1 MKKLI
6 AIALLAFAS
15 SAVFAAG
22 VSPAVRSNDVA
33 PVADAQTS
41 AADAP
46 VTAPAPSALE
56 KGATKV
62 GSVLGGMFRTTV
74 KLGQAVGKGVR
85 EGLSDDRAKSTDVSS
100 TSQAPGQPAMTAPT
114 SALAS
119 VFSNPVTHR
128 LAAMVKRDKDQPVA
142 PVEERSMLA
151 SSPN

>member
-15 SAVFAAG
+15 SAAFAVG
-22 VSPAVRSNDVA
+22 VSPAVSNNDVA
-33 PVADAQTS
+33 PIADVSTS
-41 AADAP
+41 AAAAP

-85 EGLSDDRAKSTDVSS
+85 EGLADDGTKPPVLKGDWQTSS
-100 TSQAPGQPAMTAPT
+100 RT
-114 SALAS
+114 SANAHPTVLDSLA
-119 VFSNPVTHR
+119 SNPVTHR
-128 LAAMVKRDKDQPVA
+128 LAAMVKRNKDQPAA
-142 PVEERSMLA
+142 PIEERSMLA
-151 SSPN
+151 SNPN